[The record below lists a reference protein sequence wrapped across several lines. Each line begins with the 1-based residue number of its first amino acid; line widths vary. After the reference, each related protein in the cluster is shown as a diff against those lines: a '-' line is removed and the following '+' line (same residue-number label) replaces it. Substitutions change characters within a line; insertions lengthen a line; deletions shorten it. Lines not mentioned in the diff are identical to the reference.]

1 MSHYEAFIPY
11 HTMFHRHVEAL
22 SVTPFSSRALD
33 RGLAGV
39 FISLMRHLEERLN
52 ANAAAH
58 NFQAQDSLFGLVRQ
72 LLLQRAKHITESQ
85 ADEAKVNAML
95 MDRRDRWLAKIQHAQ
110 ATVICYSRGEG
121 HQVPLLKKP
130 ESGKAWQ
137 SFTCSNSLRD
147 VEGVVNLLL
156 EEDGYGLQA

>member
-1 MSHYEAFIPY
+1 
-11 HTMFHRHVEAL
+11 
-22 SVTPFSSRALD
+22 
-33 RGLAGV
+33 
-39 FISLMRHLEERLN
+39 MRHLEERLN

-58 NFQAQDSLFGLVRQ
+58 NFQAQDSLFDHVCQ
-72 LLLQRAKHITESQ
+72 LLLQRTKHITESQ
-85 ADEAKVNAML
+85 TDEAKVNAML
-95 MDRRDRWLAKIQHAQ
+95 LDRRDRWLAKIQHAQ
-110 ATVICYSRGEG
+110 ATGVCYSKGEG

-156 EEDGYGLQA
+156 EEDGYGLQAYNTEQV